1 MTILASL
8 LTTDVLGFFLMFAEG
23 GPKISFGIYDIVKSL
38 TIPGWI
44 VIFVLLAQSVYM
56 IAVGIERL
64 LTYNKAKQQSRQ
76 YAPKVAQALKS
87 SNIDEA
93 INIGDKHKDSHL
105 AMVVSSGL
113 KEFAAHQGNSDISA
127 DEMEASKRALERAIA
142 VKTAELKRGLAG
154 LATVGSTAPFVGLF
168 GTVVGIIGAFQALK
182 ANEGAAGIGTV
193 GGAIAEALI
202 ATAFGILVAVPAVW
216 LFNWFTNKVTS
227 FGVEM
232 ENSASELVDYFIK
245 QRSKRLNG

>member
-1 MTILASL
+1 MTFLGSL
-8 LTTDVLGFFLMFAEG
+8 VAMDISGFFLFFTGEG
-23 GPKISFGIYDIVKSL
+23 VSFGIYDIAKSL
-38 TIPGWI
+38 TYPGWG
-44 VIFVLLAQSVYM
+44 VIITLLIQSVYM
-56 IAVGIERL
+56 IAVGIERW

-76 YAPKVAQALKS
+76 YAPKVAQALKN

-93 INIGDKHKDSHL
+93 INIGDKYKDSHL

-127 DEMEASKRALERAIA
+127 DEMQASERALDRAIA

-182 ANEGAAGIGTV
+182 TNESAGIGAV
-193 GGAIAEALI
+193 GGAIAEALV
-202 ATAFGILVAVPAVW
+202 ATAFGILVAIPAVW
-216 LFNWFTNKVTS
+216 LFNYFTNKVTS

-245 QRSKRLNG
+245 QRSKRLRG

>member
-1 MTILASL
+1 MTALVSL
-8 LTTDVLGFFLMFAEG
+8 IGTDVPGMFLMFAGEG
-23 GPKISFGIYDIVKSL
+23 PSFGIYDIAKSL
-38 TIPGWI
+38 TIPGWG
-44 VIFVLLAQSVYM
+44 VIITLLIQSVYM
-56 IAVGIERL
+56 IAVGIERW

-76 YAPKVAQALKS
+76 YAPKVAQALKTG
-87 SNIDEA
+87 NIDEA
-93 INIGDKHKDSHL
+93 INISDRHKDSHL

-113 KEFAAHQGNSDISA
+113 KEFAAHQGNAEISA
-127 DEMEASKRALERAIA
+127 DEMAASERALERAIA

-182 ANEGAAGIGTV
+182 NNESAGIGAV
-193 GGAIAEALI
+193 GGAIAEALV

-216 LFNWFTNKVTS
+216 LFNYFTNKVTS

-245 QRSKRLNG
+245 QRTKQIRG

>member
-1 MTILASL
+1 MSFLVSF
-8 LTTDVLGFFLMFAEG
+8 LGFFLMFAG
-23 GPKISFGIYDIVKSL
+23 QGAFSFDMYTIARSL

-44 VIFVLLAQSVYM
+44 VIAILLLQSIFM
-56 IAVGIERL
+56 IAVGIERW

-76 YAPKVAQALKS
+76 YAPKVAQALKN

-93 INIGDKHKDSHL
+93 INISDRHKDSHL

-113 KEFAAHQGNSDISA
+113 KEFAAHQGNTDISGE
-127 DEMEASKRALERAIA
+127 EMEASKRALQRAIA

-168 GTVVGIIGAFQALK
+168 GTVVGIIGAFVAL
-182 ANEGAAGIGTV
+182 ASAENAGIGAV
-193 GGAIAEALI
+193 GASIAEALI
-202 ATAFGILVAVPAVW
+202 TTAFGIAVAVPAVW
-216 LFNWFTNKVTS
+216 LFNYFTNKVTS

-245 QRSKRLNG
+245 QRTKQLHG

>member
-1 MTILASL
+1 MTFLASL
-8 LTTDVLGFFLMFAEG
+8 TGAFLLFFAEG
-23 GPKISFGIYDIVKSL
+23 KISFSFYDIISSL
-38 TIPGWI
+38 TIPGWG
-44 VIFVLLAQSVYM
+44 VIIILLIQSVYL
-56 IAVGIERL
+56 IAVGIERW

-93 INIGDKHKDSHL
+93 INISDRHKDSHL

-127 DEMEASKRALERAIA
+127 DEMEASKRALDRAIA
-142 VKTAELKRGLAG
+142 VKTAELKRGLSG

-168 GTVVGIIGAFQALK
+168 GTVVGIIGAFVAL
-182 ANEGAAGIGTV
+182 ASAENAGIGAV
-193 GGAIAEALI
+193 GAAIAEALV
-202 ATAFGILVAVPAVW
+202 ATAFGIAVAVPAVW
-216 LFNWFTNKVTS
+216 LFNYFTNKVTS

-245 QRSKRLNG
+245 QRTKNLKA

>member
-1 MTILASL
+1 MTFFASL
-8 LTTDVLGFFLMFAEG
+8 LGTDVLGLYMFFAEG
-23 GPKISFGIYDIVKSL
+23 GAKISFGIYDIARSL

-44 VIFVLLAQSVYM
+44 VISILLIQAVYL
-56 IAVGIERL
+56 IAVGIERW

-76 YAPKVAQALKS
+76 YAPKVAQALKN

-93 INIGDKHKDSHL
+93 INISDRHKDSHL

-113 KEFAAHQGNSDISA
+113 KEFAAHQGNTDISA
-127 DEMEASKRALERAIA
+127 DEMEASKRALDRAIA

-168 GTVVGIIGAFQALK
+168 GTVVGIIGAFVALAQAE
-182 ANEGAAGIGTV
+182 NAGIGAV
-193 GGAIAEALI
+193 GAAIAEALV
-202 ATAFGILVAVPAVW
+202 ATAFGIAVAVPAVW
-216 LFNWFTNKVTS
+216 MFNYFTNKVTS

-245 QRSKRLNG
+245 QRSKQLRG

>member
-1 MTILASL
+1 MTFLTSL
-8 LTTDVLGFFLMFAEG
+8 LGLFFMFSNEG
-23 GPKISFGIYDIVKSL
+23 APSFGIYEIAKSL

-44 VIFVLLAQSVYM
+44 VIGILVLQSIYM
-56 IAVGIERL
+56 IAVGIERW

-76 YAPKVAQALKS
+76 YAPKVAQALKN

-93 INIGDKHKDSHL
+93 INISDKHKDSHL

-113 KEFAAHQGNSDISA
+113 KEFAAHQGTAEISG
-127 DEMEASKRALERAIA
+127 DEMEASKRALQRAIA

-168 GTVVGIIGAFQALK
+168 GTVVGIIGAFNALR
-182 ANEGAAGIGTV
+182 ANETAGIGAV
-193 GGAIAEALI
+193 GGSIAEALV
-202 ATAFGILVAVPAVW
+202 ATAFGISVAVPAVW
-216 LFNWFTNKVTS
+216 LFNYFTNKVTS

-245 QRSKRLNG
+245 QKTKQLNG

>member
-1 MTILASL
+1 MIFLFAGAADAGDAFNVYTIA
-8 LTTDVLGFFLMFAEG
+8 
-23 GPKISFGIYDIVKSL
+23 KSL
-38 TIPGWI
+38 TIPGWGVI
-44 VIFVLLAQSVYM
+44 VTLLIQSVYM
-56 IAVGIERL
+56 IAVGIERW

-76 YAPKVAQALKS
+76 YAPKVAQALKN
-87 SNIDEA
+87 SNIEEA
-93 INIGDKHKDSHL
+93 INISDKHKDSHL

-113 KEFAAHQGNSDISA
+113 KEFAAHQGSSDIST
-127 DEMEASKRALERAIA
+127 DEMAASERALERAIA

-182 ANEGAAGIGTV
+182 TNENAGIGAV

-216 LFNWFTNKVTS
+216 LFNYFTNKVTS
-227 FGVEM
+227 FAVEM
-232 ENSASELVDYFIK
+232 ENSASELVDYFIR
-245 QRSKRLNG
+245 QRGKNLRG

>member
-1 MTILASL
+1 MTFFAS
-8 LTTDVLGFFLMFAEG
+8 VLGTNIPGAFLLAQG
-23 GPKISFGIYDIVKSL
+23 GSGFSFSFYDVVASL

-44 VIFVLLAQSVYM
+44 VVITLLIESVYM
-56 IAVGIERL
+56 IAVGIERW
-64 LTYNKAKQQSRQ
+64 LTYNKARQQSRQ
-76 YAPKVAQALKS
+76 YAPKVAQALKNS
-87 SNIDEA
+87 KIDEA
-93 INIGDKHKDSHL
+93 ISISDRHKDSHL

-113 KEFAAHQGNSDISA
+113 KEFAAHQGNTEISA

-168 GTVVGIIGAFQALK
+168 GTVVGIIGAFVALAQAE
-182 ANEGAAGIGTV
+182 NAGIGAV
-193 GGAIAEALI
+193 GASIAEALI
-202 ATAFGILVAVPAVW
+202 TTAFGIAVAVPAVL
-216 LFNWFTNKVTS
+216 LFNYFTNKVTS

-245 QRSKRLNG
+245 QRTKALKG

>member
-1 MTILASL
+1 MTFLGSL
-8 LTTDVLGFFLMFAEG
+8 IATDISGLFLMFAG
-23 GPKISFGIYDIVKSL
+23 SSFNPYDIANSL
-38 TIPGWI
+38 TIPGWG
-44 VIFVLLAQSVYM
+44 VIITLMVQSVYM
-56 IAVGIERL
+56 IAVGIERI

-76 YAPKVAQALKS
+76 YAPKVAQALKN

-93 INIGDKHKDSHL
+93 INISDKHKDSHL

-113 KEFAAHQGNSDISA
+113 KEFAAHQGNADISS
-127 DEMEASKRALERAIA
+127 DEMQASERALERAIA
-142 VKTAELKRGLAG
+142 VKTAELKRGLGG

-182 ANEGAAGIGTV
+182 TDQNAGISVV
-193 GGAIAEALI
+193 GGAISEALI

-216 LFNWFTNKVTS
+216 LFNYFTNKVTN
-227 FGVEM
+227 FAVEM

-245 QRSKRLNG
+245 QRAKNLRG

>member
-1 MTILASL
+1 MTFLVSL
-8 LTTDVLGFFLMFAEG
+8 LGFFLMFAESG
-23 GPKISFGIYDIVKSL
+23 AQTSMFSPYEIWRSL
-38 TIPGWI
+38 TWAGVG
-44 VIFVLLAQSVYM
+44 VITVLLLQSVYM
-56 IAVGIERL
+56 IAVGIERY
-64 LTYNKAKQQSRQ
+64 LTYSKAKTQSRQ
-76 YAPKVAQALKS
+76 YAPKVAQALKN

-93 INIGDKHKDSHL
+93 INISDKHKDSHL

-113 KEFAAHQGNSDISA
+113 KEFAAHQGNTDISA

-182 ANEGAAGIGTV
+182 ANEGNAGIGTV

-245 QRSKRLNG
+245 QRSKRIGSGG

>member
-1 MTILASL
+1 MTFLVSF
-8 LTTDVLGFFLMFAEG
+8 LGLFLMFAENEG
-23 GPKISFGIYDIVKSL
+23 VSFGIYDIAKSL
-38 TIPGWI
+38 TLPGWG
-44 VIFVLLAQSVYM
+44 VIITLLIEAIYM
-56 IAVGIERL
+56 IAVGIERW

-76 YAPKVAQALKS
+76 YAPKVAQALKN

-93 INIGDKHKDSHL
+93 INISDKHKDSHL

-113 KEFAAHQGNSDISA
+113 KEFQAHQGNANISA

-142 VKTAELKRGLAG
+142 VKTAELKRGLSG
-154 LATVGSTAPFVGLF
+154 LATVASTAPFVGLF

-182 ANEGAAGIGTV
+182 TNQSAGIGAV
-193 GGAIAEALI
+193 GGAIAEALV

-216 LFNWFTNKVTS
+216 LFNYFTNKVTS
-227 FGVEM
+227 FSVEM

-245 QRSKRLNG
+245 QKTRQLKG

>member
-1 MTILASL
+1 MTL
-8 LTTDVLGFFLMFAEG
+8 LTSLFLGVFLMFAEG
-23 GPKISFGIYDIVKSL
+23 GKGPEISFGIYDIAKSL
-38 TIPGWI
+38 TVPGWI
-44 VIFVLLAQSVYM
+44 VIIILLLMSIYM
-56 IAVGIERL
+56 IAVGIERW

-76 YAPKVAQALKS
+76 YAPKVAQALKT

-93 INIGDKHKDSHL
+93 INISDKHKDSHL

-113 KEFAAHQGNSDISA
+113 KEFNAHQGNDDISA

-142 VKTAELKRGLAG
+142 VKTAELKRGLSG

-168 GTVVGIIGAFQALK
+168 GTVVGIIGAFQALRT
-182 ANEGAAGIGTV
+182 NETAGIGAV

-202 ATAFGILVAVPAVW
+202 ATAFGIAVAVPAVW
-216 LFNWFTNKVTS
+216 LFNYFQNKVTS

-245 QRSKRLNG
+245 QRNKQLKG

>member
-1 MTILASL
+1 MTFLVSLFGTDASSILM
-8 LTTDVLGFFLMFAEG
+8 MFAGEG
-23 GPKISFGIYDIVKSL
+23 PSFGIYDIAKSL
-38 TIPGWI
+38 TIPGWG
-44 VIFVLLAQSVYM
+44 VIITLLIQSVYM
-56 IAVGIERL
+56 IAVGIERW
-64 LTYNKAKQQSRQ
+64 LTYNKAKAQSRQ
-76 YAPKVAQALKS
+76 YAPKVAQALKNG
-87 SNIDEA
+87 NIDEA
-93 INIGDKHKDSHL
+93 INISDRHKDSHL

-127 DEMEASKRALERAIA
+127 DEMAASERALERAIA

-182 ANEGAAGIGTV
+182 NNESAGIGAV
-193 GGAIAEALI
+193 GGAIAEALV

-216 LFNWFTNKVTS
+216 LFNYFTNKVTS

-245 QRSKRLNG
+245 QRTKQLKG

>member
-1 MTILASL
+1 MILFLFAN
-8 LTTDVLGFFLMFAEG
+8 DAAGFTL
-23 GPKISFGIYDIVKSL
+23 YDIATKL
-38 TIPGWI
+38 TYPGWGVMI
-44 VIFVLLAQSVYM
+44 TLLIQSVFM
-56 IAVGIERL
+56 IAVGIERW

-76 YAPKVAQALKS
+76 YAPKVAQALKN

-93 INIGDKHKDSHL
+93 INISDRHKDSHL

-113 KEFAAHQGNSDISA
+113 KEFKAHEGNTEISA

-154 LATVGSTAPFVGLF
+154 LATVGSTALFVGLF
-168 GTVVGIIGAFQALK
+168 GTVVGIIGAFEALRQ
-182 ANEGAAGIGTV
+182 NETAGIGAV
-193 GGAIAEALI
+193 GGAIAEALV

-216 LFNWFTNKVTS
+216 LFNYFTNKVTS

-245 QRSKRLNG
+245 QRSKQLRG

>member
-1 MTILASL
+1 MTFLVGL
-8 LTTDVLGFFLMFAEG
+8 LMFAGEG
-23 GPKISFGIYDIVKSL
+23 PSFGIYDIAKSL
-38 TIPGWI
+38 TIPGWG
-44 VIFVLLAQSVYM
+44 VIITLLIMSVYM
-56 IAVGIERL
+56 IAIGIERW
-64 LTYNKAKQQSRQ
+64 LTYNKAKAQSRQ
-76 YAPKVAQALKS
+76 YAPKVAQALKN

-93 INIGDKHKDSHL
+93 INISDRHKDSHL

-182 ANEGAAGIGTV
+182 NNESAGIGAV
-193 GGAIAEALI
+193 GGAIAEALV

-216 LFNWFTNKVTS
+216 LFNYFTNKVTS
-227 FGVEM
+227 FSVEM

-245 QRSKRLNG
+245 QRSKQLKG